1 MFVVFFLTLFYL
13 LSLFMSSLIDL
24 AGDGISHLDLPGVE
38 SSSSQLLREGV
49 LISDTKVIKLIKRFT
64 VSDNQAIEFKN
75 DDVTNTKFIKLWDL
89 LRE

>member
-1 MFVVFFLTLFYL
+1 
-13 LSLFMSSLIDL
+13 MSSLIDL